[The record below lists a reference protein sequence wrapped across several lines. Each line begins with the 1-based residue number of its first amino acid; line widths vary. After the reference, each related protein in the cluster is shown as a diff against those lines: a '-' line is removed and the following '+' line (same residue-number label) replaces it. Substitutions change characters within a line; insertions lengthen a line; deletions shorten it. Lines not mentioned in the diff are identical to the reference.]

1 MRAPVESAEKF
12 LRNEQSL
19 SPTRYA
25 YSDIIAMTSHFREK
39 IGQGGFGSVFEG
51 HILGR
56 YPVAVKMLGGSK
68 VDGEEFINE
77 VTTIGRIYHLNVVRL
92 LGYCSEGSKRALV
105 YEDMPGG
112 SLDKH
117 IFSASSS
124 NHLRFTMEKLHEIA
138 LGVNRGIDYLHHGC
152 DMRIV
157 HFDIK
162 PHNILLGH
170 AFTPKI
176 SDFGIRRTTA

>member
-1 MRAPVESAEKF
+1 
-12 LRNEQSL
+12 
-19 SPTRYA
+19 
-25 YSDIIAMTSHFREK
+25 MTSHFREK

-92 LGYCSEGSKRALV
+92 LGCCSDGSKRALV